1 MLKISQLLG
10 IFLTFSC
17 MVNGMEMPI
26 EQRGTKRPAEE
37 PSSEPTEKK
46 AKIDLVTLV
55 GMGGEEVKVPLVI
68 ASLSAT
74 LKGAIDLSQEQ
85 GADKSNIRIPLE
97 GIARDVLKV
106 LFDLVIFCT
115 DLKTGI
121 TYLEKFKLAAPNPT
135 LVKLYLMYGSKF
147 NILGN
152 IIANV
157 KSVLN
162 GFNDPQR
169 DGKQKPYFFVD
180 LLKACNYLDIPVIV
194 PIVAG
199 LAALEIHKRKLTA
212 QQIQELALSGL
223 HDIYYEVAKQYYI
236 LFRYR
241 TPIGEATM
249 NEERSVNRTKVQNF
263 LNEAFGDGWGL
274 TIQEAQKYHLVSGED
289 VGLGRLWG
297 LGLGSLQ
304 GVTAEMVGNN
314 LNLKDNNFTYITQ
327 KDFAGLKSATKID
340 LSNNPLMGIDD
351 DTFNGFNQLESLN
364 LSRTLF
370 TSIARGDE
378 LKLPSKYNINSA
390 VFAPISGSLKT
401 LFLENNQLEIIGDSL
416 FNNIGA
422 GTALFFRQGQE
433 PLVISKPYPY
443 MASNVYDDTS
453 NNIQLRRMVEAV
465 KKASRGAEKYFCY
478 FFLKPRLF

>member
-46 AKIDLVTLV
+46 AKIDMVTLV
-55 GMGGEEVKVPLVI
+55 GMGGEEVQVPFVI

-97 GIARDVLKV
+97 GITKDVLKA

-115 DLKTGI
+115 DVRTGT
-121 TYLEKFKLAAPNPT
+121 TYLEKFKLIGLPNST
-135 LVKLYLMYGSKF
+135 LVKLYFMFWNKL

-152 IIANV
+152 IVGNV

-162 GFNDPQR
+162 GFNDPQG

-249 NEERSVNRTKVQNF
+249 SRERSVNLTKVQNF

-274 TIQEAQKYHLVSGED
+274 TLKEAQKYHLVLVED
-289 VGLGRLWG
+289 VKLGRLWG
-297 LGLGSLQ
+297 LGLGSLE
-304 GVTAEMVGNN
+304 GVTTEMVGNN
-314 LNLKDNNFTYITQ
+314 LNLKENNFTYITQ

-340 LSNNPLMGIDD
+340 LSNNPLKSVAD

-364 LSRTLF
+364 LSGTLF

-378 LKLPSKYNINSA
+378 LKLSSKYNINPA

-416 FNNIGA
+416 FNNIGG
-422 GTALFFRQGQE
+422 GTALFFTRGQE

-453 NNIQLRRMVEAV
+453 NNIQLRRMLEAV
-465 KKASRGAEKYFCY
+465 KKASRATEKYFCY
-478 FFLKPRLF
+478 FFLKPR